1 MGHGA
6 EAPEEPVAEEVNDPS
21 RARDENANGAGFLS
35 GQWIIRFLM
44 FRLLILSLLFSCQT
58 FACLWDRDTLAEE
71 IKGRPELAKLIVG
84 WFDRYPPQYYQIR
97 LDRVVEEL
105 PSRPS
110 DLGLYDD
117 AAVACDRLGRP
128 DEAIRWMAKKKAVLD
143 SLPANE
149 AKDHRYRYLSNLGTF
164 HLHRWI
170 SLPQEERESDFSDL
184 EESERLVALAIEGN
198 PDAHFGREI
207 YQLMAIRWLLWD
219 GVSPIEAPTDVDLT
233 FDSIHWISS
242 EANSH
247 NSSSASVNVDGIY
260 GLIQLGIAW
269 ESSDAFRTLASQLD
283 AGGMA
288 SIAELAYLREKELIA
303 TGKGSLHPV
312 AKIRNEI
319 LPGRSTYLPPECF
332 DSVAAYFPAARAA
345 ADGRNAAWVSYQ
357 ETLFAKGMHP
367 DTHPDFW
374 KGWSEPGF
382 PEPPGLGLME
392 RLLKYPYFVVGGLFT
407 GFIILVCL
415 GLLCIKLI
423 RRAGGAN
430 VDSEA

>member
-1 MGHGA
+1 M
-6 EAPEEPVAEEVNDPS
+6 
-21 RARDENANGAGFLS
+21 L
-35 GQWIIRFLM
+35 
-44 FRLLILSLLFSCQT
+44 RLLILFLLFSCQA

-84 WFDRYPPQYYQIR
+84 WFDRYPPPYYQMR
-97 LDRVVEEL
+97 LDRVTEEL
-105 PSRPS
+105 VSRPD

-128 DEAIRWMAKKKAVLD
+128 DDAIGWMAKKKVVLD

-170 SLPQEERESDFSDL
+170 SLPQEERDNDTGDL
-184 EESERLVALAIEGN
+184 EESERLVAEAIKDN
-198 PDAHFGREI
+198 PDAHFGREV
-207 YQLMAIRWLLWD
+207 YQLLAIRWLLWD
-219 GVSPIEAPTDVDLT
+219 GVSPIEESKDDDLT
-233 FDSIHWISS
+233 FDRIHWIAL
-242 EANSH
+242 EPNSYH
-247 NSSSASVNVDGIY
+247 SPLALTNVDGIA

-303 TGKGSLHPV
+303 TGNGSLHPV

-332 DSVAAYFPAARAA
+332 DSVAAYYPIARAA
-345 ADGRNAAWVSYQ
+345 ADLRNTEWVSYQ
-357 ETLFAKGMHP
+357 VTGFAKGMHP

-374 KGWSEPGF
+374 ASWIEPAF
-382 PEPPGLGLME
+382 PEPPGAGLTE
-392 RLLKYPYFVVGGLFT
+392 RLWKNDYFKMGVLVVV
-407 GFIILVCL
+407 ISILVCSC
-415 GLLCIKLI
+415 LLLLKRIKW
-423 RRAGGAN
+423 A
-430 VDSEA
+430 